1 MNVIYIS
8 LIMRTRLLN
17 FIINYNNK
25 GEIIM
30 DFKLNYETILKLT
43 NNEIMDLF
51 EQLTN
56 FNLFS
61 MNISWRKS
69 KEYILS

>member
-1 MNVIYIS
+1 
-8 LIMRTRLLN
+8 
-17 FIINYNNK
+17 
-25 GEIIM
+25 M
-30 DFKLNYETILKLT
+30 DFKLNYETMLKLT

-69 KEYILS
+69 REYILKLKGQKGDVVITWI